1 MSQVYQCQSACAI
14 IHNAYN
20 YVLDRAEMDSVGQ
33 QHRGEPVFDFKRC
46 STPGCDATALSDE
59 THCAAHC
66 SDGEAYTERV
76 LASLEG
82 VDTVKNLNIAGL
94 RFQATDFSGKKFYS
108 CSFSRGM
115 FKNVTFSGC
124 VFRMCFFDFC
134 DMDSCD
140 FSGIDAQFCSF
151 AGSRM
156 LNGSFENSELIH
168 NNFDG
173 IRASSCT
180 FNYSNLYN
188 SRFIMAEFD
197 KTDFIDCN
205 MKKAFFVMTSEKDVS
220 WKFSNVEEAI
230 RDLERLDL

>member
-1 MSQVYQCQSACAI
+1 
-14 IHNAYN
+14 
-20 YVLDRAEMDSVGQ
+20 MDSVGQ

-115 FKNVTFSGC
+115 FKNVT
-124 VFRMCFFDFC
+124 R
-134 DMDSCD
+134 
-140 FSGIDAQFCSF
+140 
-151 AGSRM
+151 
-156 LNGSFENSELIH
+156 SE
-168 NNFDG
+168 
-173 IRASSCT
+173 
-180 FNYSNLYN
+180 
-188 SRFIMAEFD
+188 
-197 KTDFIDCN
+197 
-205 MKKAFFVMTSEKDVS
+205 
-220 WKFSNVEEAI
+220 
-230 RDLERLDL
+230 ERRVG

>member
-1 MSQVYQCQSACAI
+1 M
-14 IHNAYN
+14 
-20 YVLDRAEMDSVGQ
+20 LAEGTKDQ
-33 QHRGEPVFDFKRC
+33 GEPVFDFTRC
-46 STPGCDATALSDE
+46 STPGCDATALSGE
-59 THCAAHC
+59 MHCATHY
-66 SDGEAYTERV
+66 SDCTGYTDRV
-76 LASLEG
+76 LAGIEG
-82 VDTVKNLNIAGL
+82 MDTIKNLNIAGL
-94 RFQATDFSGKKFYS
+94 RFQAMDFSGKKFYS
-108 CSFSRGM
+108 CSFSRGI

-197 KTDFIDCN
+197 KTDFMDCN
-205 MKKAFFVMTSEKDVS
+205 MKKAFFVGINEKDVS